1 MAPDRYRSL
10 SPEAILATLRSLPR
24 RYRAELA
31 NDPSIDLEALART
44 RGGPS
49 PTSIIAAAAARVSA
63 RADAVHGAAV
73 LEQPS
78 LTIATEAS
86 NGATSLDG
94 ALAALDAALAHA
106 VEVVDAL
113 PTEAW
118 GRTARVAGAGLSGE
132 MTVLEVAQEC
142 AREGVEHLRELTA
155 LLDQLKPDR

>member
-31 NDPSIDLEALART
+31 TDPSIDLEALARS

-49 PTSIIAAAAARVSA
+49 PTSIIAAAAAGVSA
-63 RADAVHGAAV
+63 RADGVHRAAV

-78 LTIATEAS
+78 LTIATDAPSE
-86 NGATSLDG
+86 ATSLDG

-118 GRTARVAGAGLSGE
+118 ARTARVAGAGLSGE
-132 MTVLEVAQEC
+132 MTVLELAQEC

>member
-10 SPEAILATLRSLPR
+10 SPEAIIATLRSLPR

-31 NDPSIDLEALART
+31 NDPSIDLAALART

-49 PTSIIAAAAARVSA
+49 PTSNIAAAAARVSA
-63 RADAVHGAAV
+63 RADAVHRAAV

-78 LTIATEAS
+78 LTIASDAP

-94 ALAALDAALAHA
+94 ALTALDAALANA

-132 MTVLEVAQEC
+132 MTVLELAQEC